1 MISVRRHSTGT
12 ELLVAACD
20 CGLIGKRFEEGE
32 LRLELRPGFFEGE
45 KVDKRLFLEVLAL
58 ATIANLAGEE
68 TVNAAIEAGFVDP
81 ECIIRIQGV
90 PHAQLVRM

>member
-1 MISVRRHSTGT
+1 MISVRRHTTGG

-20 CGLIGKRFEEGE
+20 SELVGKRFEEGE
-32 LRLELRPGFFEGE
+32 LCLELRPGFYDGE
-45 KVDKRLFLEVLAL
+45 RVDKRLLLEVLAL

-68 TVNAAIEAGFVDP
+68 TVGAAVGAGLVDP
-81 ECIIRIQGV
+81 ECVIRIQGV

>member
-1 MISVRRHSTGT
+1 MISVRRHLAGG

-20 CGLIGKRFEEGE
+20 AALVGRRFEEGE
-32 LRLELRPGFFEGE
+32 LCLELRPGFYDGE
-45 KVDKRLFLEVLAL
+45 RVDRKLLLEVLAL

-68 TVNAAIEAGFVDP
+68 TVGAAVEAGLVDP
-81 ECIIRIQGV
+81 ECVIRIKGV

>member
-1 MISVRRHSTGT
+1 MISVKRHMTGN

-20 CGLIGKRFEEGE
+20 AALIGKRFEEGE
-32 LRLELRPGFFEGE
+32 LCLEIRASFYDGE
-45 KVDKRLFLEVLAL
+45 RVDKRLLLEVLAL

-68 TVNAAIEAGFVDP
+68 TVGAAVEAGLVDP
-81 ECIIRIQGV
+81 VCVIRIGGV